1 MVLSRVSVFLHEEEF
16 LCMDSGW
23 TCVSLA
29 AHKLNVLR
37 LVRGAPPM
45 AARLSQP
52 GLAQLTH
59 GSSAEL

>member
-1 MVLSRVSVFLHEEEF
+1 
-16 LCMDSGW
+16 MDSGW

-29 AHKLNVLR
+29 AHKLNVLW

-59 GSSAEL
+59 GSSAELQLDPQPWSRHTTPFWYH